1 MISLAALTV
10 EPSDLTILTLVATV
24 VGCFALWR
32 FVHWLL
38 DGPTQAEPWDDQV
51 AAAISQDEAIPV
63 CCRCLQPQEPSA
75 DFCPE
80 CGAPVGTYTNLL
92 PFPYLFSLGDLLRI
106 GTSGVFN
113 RTPVTIAGFVL
124 LGLAE
129 YTVLAPFYWFMFLR
143 NLKGQH
149 PAGAASEGLPPA
161 LKE

>member
-1 MISLAALTV
+1 MIRLAALTL
-10 EPSDLTILTLVATV
+10 EPSDLTVLTLVVTV

-32 FVHWLL
+32 FAHWLL
-38 DGPTQAEPWDDQV
+38 DGPAPAEPWDEEV
-51 AAAISQDEAIPV
+51 ATAIAQDEATPV

-75 DFCPE
+75 NFCPK

-106 GTSGVFN
+106 GTNGVFN
-113 RTPVTIAGFVL
+113 RTPVTIVGFVL

-149 PAGAASEGLPPA
+149 PAQAASEELPPA
-161 LKE
+161 QR